1 MIQHS
6 MLSHYIS
13 EKSKVLDLGC
23 GNGELLKYLM
33 TEKKC
38 IGYGIDIEIKNIV
51 SCIEKKI
58 GVFQGDLNDGL
69 QGFSDQSYDVVV
81 LSLTLQQIKT
91 PEFLIQEMLR
101 VGKKVIITFPNFA
114 HFKCRLQFLLGKAP
128 KNKSLPY
135 AWYNTPNIRVVTV
148 KDFKNLCQEMGFK
161 IETEIPLYGTPF
173 MEKIMPKCLSN
184 LWCENALFILKKET
198 L

>member
-23 GNGELLKYLM
+23 GNGDLLKYLM
-33 TEKKC
+33 AEKKC
-38 IGYGIDIEIKNIV
+38 IGYGIDIEMKNIV

-58 GVFQGDLNDGL
+58 DVFQGDLNDGL

-91 PEFLIQEMLR
+91 PEFLIKEMLR
-101 VGKKVIITFPNFA
+101 VGKKVMITFPNFA
-114 HFKCRLQFLLGKAP
+114 HFKCRLQFLFGKAP

-135 AWYNTPNIRVVTV
+135 EWYNTPNIRVITV
-148 KDFKNLCQEMGFK
+148 KDFKKLCQDMGLK
-161 IETEIPLYGTPF
+161 IETEIPLYGTAF

-184 LWCENALFILKKET
+184 LCCENALFILKKET